1 MQPTTWTILQPHRFQ
16 LACGPLLSFLNWTT
30 GSSCILREKGPSV
43 AIVIAWLM
51 IRKRRSNSIVV
62 VPPKD
67 GAAKEEPSAG
77 KEEPPNSPLPAGAG
91 ASVRASVHKVDSAKE
106 SHWSDIVLLPQ
117 SYCPSVTNSRS
128 SVEFLM
134 IFFWVLCD
142 FCGFLSFI
150 FYMKSC

>member
-1 MQPTTWTILQPHRFQ
+1 
-16 LACGPLLSFLNWTT
+16 
-30 GSSCILREKGPSV
+30 
-43 AIVIAWLM
+43 M

-91 ASVRASVHKVDSAKE
+91 ASVCASVHKVDSAKE

-134 IFFWVLCD
+134 FFFGCCVT
-142 FCGFLSFI
+142 FVAF
-150 FYMKSC
+150 